1 MQPVPAKNGGGLPR
15 ETTMTDRLL
24 ESMPLAPVDLPD
36 AFEEIGEPV
45 AAPRWSAP
53 SPAAPRPAY
62 GLVGMPATAVTTRDV
77 KVAVVGLGLGAL
89 IVTLLS
95 WFGRRG

>member
-1 MQPVPAKNGGGLPR
+1 MD
-15 ETTMTDRLL
+15 TD
-24 ESMPLAPVDLPD
+24 EDFVDFTPLAPVDLPIWD
-36 AFEEIGEPV
+36 EPEETMP
-45 AAPRWSAP
+45 APRWSAP